1 MTETRSRW
9 IWAVCSM
16 ALVSLPFLAV
26 DLIPST
32 DLPQH
37 LGQLRLF
44 SQAWANPDGPL
55 EIQWWTPYGLVYGL
69 LAIPWAILPPIA
81 AGWRLTI
88 KLRRLMASRLRPKRM
103 YTGCCTMLMVRNCS
117 SK

>member
-1 MTETRSRW
+1 MTETGKRW
-9 IWAVCSM
+9 IWAV
-16 ALVSLPFLAV
+16 ATTVLVSLPFLAV

-44 SQAWANPDGPL
+44 AQAWSNPDGPL

-69 LAIPWAILPPIA
+69 LAIPWAILPPLA
-81 AGWRLTI
+81 AGRV
-88 KLRRLMASRLRPKRM
+88 SE
-103 YTGCCTMLMVRNCS
+103 GCGPLARST
-117 SK
+117 